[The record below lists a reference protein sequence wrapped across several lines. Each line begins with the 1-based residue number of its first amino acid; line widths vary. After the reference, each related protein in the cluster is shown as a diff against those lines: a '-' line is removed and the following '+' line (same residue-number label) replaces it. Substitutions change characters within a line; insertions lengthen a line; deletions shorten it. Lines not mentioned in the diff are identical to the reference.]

1 MVAADDLTGNSL
13 LLELTDEHR
22 MLRDMVRDFAQ
33 KEIAPIAAELDES
46 GEFPLN
52 TIKQLGAMGL
62 MGIEVPEEYGGAE
75 LDSLAYV
82 LAMVEVAKVDASHS
96 TIISVNNSLYN
107 HGLMKFGT
115 EEQKQA
121 FLVPVASG
129 EKIGAYSLTE
139 PMSGSDAGTMVS
151 RAVLN
156 AAGTHY
162 IINGTKSWVTSGPV
176 ADYLV
181 LFTMTEPEKK
191 HKGVTAFL
199 IDASQPGFIRGKK
212 EPKLG
217 IRASATSEIIFE
229 DYACPVENV
238 LGQPGDGFKIAMT
251 VLDAGRIGIA
261 SQALGIAEAA
271 YEASLQYARE
281 REAFGGPIGQFQ
293 MIQQKIA
300 DMKTRIE
307 ASRLLIYN
315 AVRAKERAKRDG
327 GRYSTEASMAKLFAS
342 ETAMFVTDEAVQI
355 HGGMGYSKELPVER
369 YYRDARITRIY
380 EGTSEIQRMVIARN
394 ELGLR

>member
-1 MVAADDLTGNSL
+1 MVTMSEPTPLMLTM
-13 LLELTDEHR
+13 TDEH
-22 MLRDMVRDFAQ
+22 LVLQQAVRNFAQ
-33 KEIAPIAAELDES
+33 KEIVPIAAEFDES
-46 GEFPLN
+46 GEFPMN
-52 TIKQLGAMGL
+52 TIKKMGEMGL
-62 MGIEVPEEYGGAE
+62 MGIEVPEEYGGAGM
-75 LDSLAYV
+75 DALAYV
-82 LAMVEVAKVDASHS
+82 LTMVEIAKAEASHS
-96 TIISVNNSLYN
+96 TIVSVTNSLYC

-115 EEQKQA
+115 EEQKQK
-121 FLVPVASG
+121 FLVPVAGG

-139 PMSGSDAGTMVS
+139 PMSGSDAGTMES

-162 IINGTKSWVTSGPV
+162 VINGRKSWVTSGPV
-176 ADYLV
+176 ADFLV
-181 LFTMTEPEKK
+181 LFTVTHPEK
-191 HKGVTAFL
+191 GRNGITAFM
-199 IDASQPGFIRGKK
+199 IDAHQPGFIRGKK

-217 IRASATSEIIFE
+217 IRASATSEIVYDNYE
-229 DYACPVENV
+229 CPVENM
-238 LGQPGDGFKIAMT
+238 LGKPGEGFKIAMT

-271 YEASLQYARE
+271 YEASIQYAKE
-281 REAFGGPIGQFQ
+281 RQAFGGPIGQLQ

-315 AVRAKERAKRDG
+315 AVQAKERGKVTG
-327 GRYSTEASMAKLFAS
+327 ERYTTEASMAKLFAS
-342 ETAMFVTDEAVQI
+342 ETAMYVTDEAVQI

-380 EGTSEIQRMVIARN
+380 EGTSEVQRMVIARN